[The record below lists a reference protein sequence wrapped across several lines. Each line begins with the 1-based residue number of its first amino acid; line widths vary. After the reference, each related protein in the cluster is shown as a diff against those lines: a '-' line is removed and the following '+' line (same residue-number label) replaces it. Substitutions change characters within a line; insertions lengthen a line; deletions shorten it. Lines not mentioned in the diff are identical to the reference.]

1 MTGDTRAAAE
11 PALGEQAIA
20 QAVADEPG
28 PLTTDREDGLDGGG
42 REHPQSV
49 AQAHIYRILTGRSF
63 FELER
68 HFDRYPTIRESLG
81 LEDNLDHSSFS
92 YSMREQ
98 FEDMDVFFE
107 SYADYIRDRIEA
119 GLPNS
124 LTEPYLDTPD
134 PEDDSEPLP
143 EIPEA
148 AKDEKIR
155 HVRAIM
161 LEETD
166 FDRASNATYEAG
178 SILTPFL
185 EAAQEGDAPANV
197 ISDNKHDFAIK
208 TAFNAVKQRD
218 ADGWHEEFKRVNGR
232 VLRAAT
238 GSGMLQGDLDA
249 YIDITVIPYWPQ
261 TDNPAEG
268 HRQGEPKKGTTYG
281 FHFATLVA
289 HDQEHD
295 KDVAVAVE
303 PYTQDI
309 GPYDLVERLL
319 DEAKEYVSIDSLRL
333 DSGFESARIL
343 KLCRERDIMP
353 TVRLK
358 RRGDEL
364 KGALAAMDGRF
375 DDYENYPVTSSEHNL
390 SEKVRVVSE
399 PDWNN
404 AKKDDFETVIST
416 SQQTFGDYGDGD
428 EPDVLDVDEVP
439 KILWQARRPYG
450 TFNTEDSP
458 EEIIRRH
465 KLRWRV
471 ENSYAEKK
479 TKLMARTGSRDHGV
493 RVFLFWLSTLLYNGW
508 MLTRKFLRED
518 FPNHRPQDRGAV
530 ELTTF
535 VKKILRLDYG

>member
-42 REHPQSV
+42 REHAQAV
-49 AQAHIYRILTGRSF
+49 AQAHVYRMLTGRSF

-68 HFDRYPTIRESLG
+68 HFDRYPTIRETLG
-81 LEDNLDHSSFS
+81 LDDNLDHSTFS

-98 FEDMDVFFE
+98 FEGMETFFE
-107 SYADYIRDRIEA
+107 SYADYVRERIEA
-119 GLPNS
+119 GFPNS
-124 LTEPYLDTPD
+124 VTEPFLAEVDV
-134 PEDDSEPLP
+134 EDDSEPLP

-166 FDRASNATYEAG
+166 FDRASNASYEAG

-185 EAAQEGDAPANV
+185 EAAQEGDAPANI
-197 ISDNKHDFAIK
+197 ISDNDHDFAIK

-218 ADGWHEEFKRVNGR
+218 ADSWHEEFKRVNGR
-232 VLRAAT
+232 VLNAAT
-238 GSGMLQGDLDA
+238 GAGMLQGDLDA

-261 TDNPAEG
+261 TDDPAEG
-268 HRQGEPKKGTTYG
+268 HRQGEPKNGTTYG

-309 GPYDLVERLL
+309 GPYVLAKRLL
-319 DEAKEYVSIDSLRL
+319 EQAEEYVSLDTLRL
-333 DSGFESARIL
+333 DSGFQSARIL
-343 KLCRERDIMP
+343 KMCRERDITP

-358 RRGDEL
+358 RRGPEL

-390 SEKVRVVSE
+390 TEKVRVVAE

-404 AKKDDFETVIST
+404 ANKSDFETVIST
-416 SQQTFGDYGDGD
+416 SQQTFGDYSDGD
-428 EPDVLDVDEVP
+428 SPDVLDVDEVP

-458 EEIIRRH
+458 QEIIRGH

-508 MLTRKFLRED
+508 MLARTFLRED
-518 FPNHRPQDRGAV
+518 YPNHRPQDRGAV

-535 VKKILRLDYG
+535 IKKVLRLDYG

>member
-1 MTGDTRAAAE
+1 MTGGTRAEAE

-98 FEDMDVFFE
+98 FEDMETFFE
-107 SYADYIRDRIEA
+107 SYADYVRERIEA
-119 GLPNS
+119 GFPNS
-124 LTEPYLDTPD
+124 LTEPHLVEVDA
-134 PEDDSEPLP
+134 EDDSEPLP

-166 FDRASNATYEAG
+166 FDRASNVSYEAG
-178 SILTPFL
+178 GILTPFL
-185 EAAQEGDAPANV
+185 EAAQEADCPANV
-197 ISDNKHDFAIK
+197 ISDNDHDFAIK

-218 ADGWHEEFKRVNGR
+218 AEGWHEEFQRVNGR
-232 VLRAAT
+232 VLEAAT
-238 GSGMLQGDLDA
+238 GAGMLQGDLDA
-249 YIDITVIPYWPQ
+249 YIDVTVIPYWPQ
-261 TDNPAEG
+261 TDDPAEG
-268 HRQGEPKKGTTYG
+268 HRQGEPKNGTTYG

-309 GPYDLVERLL
+309 GPHDLVQRLL
-319 DEAKEYVSIDSLRL
+319 EQADEYVSIDTLRL

-343 KLCRERDIMP
+343 KLCRERDITP
-353 TVRLK
+353 SVRLK

-364 KGALAAMDGRF
+364 KGALAAMSGRF
-375 DDYENYPVTSSEHNL
+375 DDYEDYPVTSSEHNL
-390 SEKVRVVSE
+390 TEKVRVVAE

-404 AKKDDFETVIST
+404 ANKSDFDAVISN
-416 SQQTFGDYGDGD
+416 SQQSLDAFTDGD
-428 EPDVLDVDEVP
+428 EPDVLDVEDVP
-439 KILWQARRPYG
+439 DILWKARRPYG
-450 TFNTEDSP
+450 TFNYEDSP
-458 EEIIRRH
+458 KRIIRRQ
-465 KLRWRV
+465 KQRWRV
-471 ENSYAEKK
+471 ENAYAEKK

-508 MLTRKFLRED
+508 MLTRKFLRDD
-518 FPNHRPQDRGAV
+518 FPDHRPKDRGAV

-535 VKKILRLDYG
+535 IKKILRVDYG